1 MEESPP
7 LEVFEKCL
15 DVVLKDMV
23 QWKILMIGG
32 LLDFSKTVGGLF
44 QPWWFCDSL
53 VCFCPT
59 DTISGADS
67 ATRILM

>member
-1 MEESPP
+1 MGFPGEVVESLS

-32 LLDFSKTVGGLF
+32 LLDFSRLLGVFSNLGG
-44 QPWWFCDSL
+44 S
-53 VCFCPT
+53 V
-59 DTISGADS
+59 
-67 ATRILM
+67 IL